1 MKKRRLDLS
10 AAVQGATALNTT
22 AHAAAAATPAA
33 VADSTADAAV
43 LFSAKETHLSA
54 KETHLSAKETHLSAH
69 EPLLSANKPHFSAK
83 EPDCFAKVFKFSD
96 EKPDPSANEKTFFL
110 TEAAAE
116 AVQGSGAT
124 ADVATEEVECEDE
137 ASYEYRTP
145 YVISFFFTLRFFI

>member
-33 VADSTADAAV
+33 VVDSTADAAV
-43 LFSAKETHLSA
+43 LFSA

-83 EPDCFAKVFKFSD
+83 EPDCFAKVFTFSD

-110 TEAAAE
+110 TEAAADT
-116 AVQGSGAT
+116 VQGSGAT